1 MNPRELPPRLAATLA
16 KGLDE
21 NSRVMRKLSGNP
33 PMELVLQARIIDEL
47 RVLQW
52 MLGGA
57 KKHNAPESIAV
68 KMFGAPKTR
77 KASSKGYNSGA
88 EFDKAW
94 KELTGNVRRN
104 DAGQGVGT
112 DCTVR

>member
-21 NSRVMRKLSGNP
+21 NSRVMRKLSGSP
-33 PMELVLQARIIDEL
+33 PLELFFQARIVDEL

-57 KKHNAPESIAV
+57 KHNAPESIAA
-68 KMFGAPKTR
+68 KMFGAPKSQ
-77 KASSKGYNSGA
+77 KHASKGYDSGA

-94 KELTGNVRRN
+94 KELTGN
-104 DAGQGVGT
+104 G
-112 DCTVR
+112 